1 MTKSVRPSLAP
12 DLLALK
18 DLTTGQVFDLFLTCL
33 VSGYIVLM
41 QYKDIHN
48 GFITLKTT
56 VDV

>member
-41 QYKDIHN
+41 QYKD
-48 GFITLKTT
+48 
-56 VDV
+56 